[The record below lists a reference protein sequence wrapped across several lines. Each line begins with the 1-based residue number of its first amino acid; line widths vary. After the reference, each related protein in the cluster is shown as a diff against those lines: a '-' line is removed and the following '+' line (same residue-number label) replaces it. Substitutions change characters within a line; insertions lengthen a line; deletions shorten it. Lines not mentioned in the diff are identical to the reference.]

1 MRIDVHSHLYPAE
14 FLDLMVSLGREDLRR
29 VHRQELDMAD
39 RVAAQDASGV
49 DAQVLSFVGL
59 NAVVDDPGGAAEAAQ
74 CLNDIYAD
82 VCARGAGRFL
92 AFGTLPLP
100 HVARAVEEVER
111 ALRSPTC
118 VGVALPCS
126 VSGVP
131 LDDPRFDSLWAALD
145 EQRTTVLIHPV
156 GSDSGGHW
164 GLDEWGLGAMLGS
177 PMQIGIAACRLVF
190 SGLSARYPRVRFILA
205 QAGGFLPARW
215 EAIENIVLRPGFAGH
230 APYMLGWVK
239 DLDVDPDDPMARF
252 RDFYYDTAGLHQ
264 TPTMLTLAQRTYGL
278 DRLVLGSDALFGSLT
293 GVVEFLTNSP
303 VLGNEQAM
311 KLFER
316 APIELALR

>member
-29 VHRQELDMAD
+29 VNRQELDMSG

-59 NAVVDDPGGAAEAAQ
+59 NAVVDDPGGATEAAQ

-82 VCARGAGRFL
+82 VCARGDGRFL
-92 AFGTLPLP
+92 AFALLPLP
-100 HVARAVEEVER
+100 HVERAIAEAQR

-118 VGVALPCS
+118 VGIALPCS

-131 LDDPRFDSLWAALD
+131 LDDPRFESLWAALD
-145 EQRTTVLIHPV
+145 EQRSTVLIHPI

-164 GLDEWGLGAMLGS
+164 GLAEWGLGAMFGS

-190 SGLSARYPRVRFILA
+190 SGLSTRYPHVRFIFA
-205 QAGGFLPARW
+205 QEGGFLPSRW

-264 TPTMLTLAQRTYGL
+264 MPTLLTVAQQTYGL

-293 GVVEFLTNSP
+293 GVVEFLHNSP
-303 VLGNEQAM
+303 LLDNEQV
-311 KLFER
+311 LNLLER
-316 APIELALR
+316 APIELAVR